1 MFPCKNQSA
10 ITSAPMQ
17 ACACI
22 EIPIVKSPK
31 IEKSNLAPF
40 HSMRIA
46 NVPNEFDDVHHH
58 VSFQESGHRYIYRYI
73 HGVKSQHT
81 RKCAENLTTL
91 LDPCYQVTEA
101 SGSTDLETTPLNLIT
116 RSCCLEPSCLV
127 NTGADLMSRT
137 SASTT
142 NFIEAALACSK
153 N

>member
-1 MFPCKNQSA
+1 
-10 ITSAPMQ
+10 MQ
-17 ACACI
+17 ARACI
-22 EIPIVKSPK
+22 KIPIVKSPK

-40 HSMRIA
+40 HAVWVA
-46 NVPNEFDDVHHH
+46 NVTNKFDDVHH
-58 VSFQESGHRYIYRYI
+58 VSFQESSHRYIYRYI

-81 RKCAENLTTL
+81 RRCAGNLTAL

-101 SGSTDLETTPLNLIT
+101 SASTDLETTPLNLIT

-142 NFIEAALACSK
+142 NFFEAALACSK